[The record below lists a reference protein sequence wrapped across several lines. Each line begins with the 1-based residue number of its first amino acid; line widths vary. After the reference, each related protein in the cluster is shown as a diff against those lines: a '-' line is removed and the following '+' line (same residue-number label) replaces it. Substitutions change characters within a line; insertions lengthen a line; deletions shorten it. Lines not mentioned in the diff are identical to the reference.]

1 LNAIPAGITPIFS
14 PRKGLGPLN
23 LYIALVDGAA
33 NTACITLA
41 FGINKAFKDKISDN
55 TIHNALTFFLLE
67 KEDKPNPNS
76 TTPFVFIGAKQN
88 VYKAW
93 GSFLREPL
101 HQWVKETF
109 TGALKLNQHVS
120 FVHSKF
126 LLRDPLGADP
136 IVATGSANFSDA
148 STNANDENMII
159 IRGDL
164 RAADIYF
171 TEFNRIFN
179 HYYFRAVVESA
190 KRRDGGAETEAN
202 LFLRETDDWLEKYK
216 PGSLRAKRV
225 AMFTGMQGFTA

>member
-1 LNAIPAGITPIFS
+1 TNVGHWVRNAAVARQFRDYWTVLFDDPGGQVGDDTTTTKKKNEAFKRRVEAILATPNDLNAIPAGITPIFS

-101 HQWVKETF
+101 HQW
-109 TGALKLNQHVS
+109 
-120 FVHSKF
+120 
-126 LLRDPLGADP
+126 
-136 IVATGSANFSDA
+136 
-148 STNANDENMII
+148 
-159 IRGDL
+159 
-164 RAADIYF
+164 
-171 TEFNRIFN
+171 
-179 HYYFRAVVESA
+179 
-190 KRRDGGAETEAN
+190 
-202 LFLRETDDWLEKYK
+202 
-216 PGSLRAKRV
+216 
-225 AMFTGMQGFTA
+225 